1 MLSLVDAHILTE
13 TKSIQLKATNNFIDI
28 YGISHRTGEEWL
40 ITAETS
46 PYHIIDVYEELVKE
60 VEL

>member
-1 MLSLVDAHILTE
+1 MLSLIDAHILTE
-13 TKSIQLKATNNFIDI
+13 TQSIQLKATNDFIDI
-28 YGISHRTGEEWL
+28 YGISHRIGEEWL
-40 ITAETS
+40 VTETS